1 MSNPNIIKRR
11 AMSQI
16 QIAERQKLIDQHF
29 AKNAKRNF
37 IASPYSG
44 LESLGEPRDNYQPWW
59 CDGCLEQ
66 VDYIAVYELDNDTGW
81 ESDIFKFNLCRECT
95 LENWDYIRDFD

>member
-11 AMSQI
+11 TMSQM
-16 QIAERQKLIDQHF
+16 QIAERQKRIARHF
-29 AKNAKRNF
+29 SNHAKRNF
-37 IASPYSG
+37 IASPYYG
-44 LESLGEPRDNYQPWW
+44 LADFGDTEDNYQPWW

-66 VDYIAVYELDNDTGW
+66 VDYVAVYELDNDTGW
-81 ESDIFKFNLCRECT
+81 ESEIFKFNLCRECA